1 MKTPSDIISLQDNV
15 EDVAEKF
22 RQNKLYN
29 MVVLDGDKYVGF
41 ISRANL
47 FSEYREKLKEFS
59 EG

>member
-1 MKTPSDIISLQDNV
+1 MVTPVDIISVQDTV

-47 FSEYREKLKEFS
+47 FSEYRNTLKEFS
-59 EG
+59 DS